1 MQKKA
6 TEMAMEKKTSKAT
19 TAKTKGI
26 TPDLSQSNSDSSKH
40 IENIARVCGLN
51 LGKEEW
57 YGMTRDRWISIDGL
71 AELSLIQE
79 GTSEESHKWDKVRQ
93 AAIVSLYCIF

>member
-1 MQKKA
+1 MKTVPLATRHSSRTQGDGRTILEKAMQKKA

-51 LGKEEW
+51 LGKEE
-57 YGMTRDRWISIDGL
+57 
-71 AELSLIQE
+71 
-79 GTSEESHKWDKVRQ
+79 
-93 AAIVSLYCIF
+93 